1 MFQSILGLRY
11 LFMES
16 QVVFHAFFMQMK
28 ASITVKHGQRILYK
42 SFNSK
47 KRLA

>member
-1 MFQSILGLRY
+1 MFQGILGLRY

-16 QVVFHAFFMQMK
+16 QVVFHAFFTQMK
-28 ASITVKHGQRILYK
+28 ASITVKHGQSILYQ

-47 KRLA
+47 K